1 MAISCLGDRYCT
13 LALLVGIN
21 SSVVQSDGEMRI
33 WLVARGTGGDFIVIL
48 NTHLCVELVNGTLS
62 CVEYLFQTWALK
74 LVLFLPLSS
83 FNILVLQGLLAK
95 TKVAAA
101 NNKSLTHRSQA
112 VGTECPSGSRLRVES
127 LLRPSFT
134 TRDEQPLS
142 WIVKVG

>member
-1 MAISCLGDRYCT
+1 MSISNLGT
-13 LALLVGIN
+13 ENV
-21 SSVVQSDGEMRI
+21 M
-33 WLVARGTGGDFIVIL
+33 
-48 NTHLCVELVNGTLS
+48 
-62 CVEYLFQTWALK
+62 
-74 LVLFLPLSS
+74 FLPWSS
-83 FNILVLQGLLAK
+83 FDILVLQGLLAK

-112 VGTECPSGSRLRVES
+112 VGNECPSGSRLRVES